1 MAIFLNVGDQ
11 DLIFFRCPWPPFQS
25 HFLTA
30 RSPHHVG
37 FFCLCMNLNEQYRL
51 ILSYPPLMPQRTMIF
66 TNWSQAYKAL
76 VGIYTPNSK
85 SMHVLEKSKD
95 EKD

>member
-1 MAIFLNVGDQ
+1 
-11 DLIFFRCPWPPFQS
+11 
-25 HFLTA
+25 
-30 RSPHHVG
+30 
-37 FFCLCMNLNEQYRL
+37 MNLNEQYRL